1 MFLQFAYNG
10 RLRTVACPVE
20 VSPWTPQG
28 YEDRVSSLG
37 PPLCRE
43 AEHISFRQPYR
54 YESTNQSELHFSA
67 LLAKG
72 TPEVKHTCSWKF
84 GE

>member
-28 YEDRVSSLG
+28 YEDRG
-37 PPLCRE
+37 QQPRPPFAGELSTSRSGNPIGTKVQTNPSCTS
-43 AEHISFRQPYR
+43 APYWL
-54 YESTNQSELHFSA
+54 SE
-67 LLAKG
+67 
-72 TPEVKHTCSWKF
+72 PPR
-84 GE
+84 

>member
-20 VSPWTPQG
+20 VLPGHRKGTRI
-28 YEDRVSSLG
+28 EISSLG
-37 PPLCRE
+37 PPLCRG

-54 YESTNQSELHFSA
+54 HESTNQSELHLRA
-67 LLAKG
+67 LLAKLASK
-72 TPEVKHTCSWKF
+72 VKLRIA
-84 GE
+84 